1 MCADLFDRVQSQVA
15 SGSSGSQ
22 GPPHHTAVY
31 TMGTVTY
38 AEVPVST
45 TLVYILAIVAI
56 VFGLLCVANLTVLW
70 FLLRRRR
77 RSQTAVGRR

>member
-1 MCADLFDRVQSQVA
+1 
-15 SGSSGSQ
+15 
-22 GPPHHTAVY
+22 
-31 TMGTVTY
+31 MGTVTY